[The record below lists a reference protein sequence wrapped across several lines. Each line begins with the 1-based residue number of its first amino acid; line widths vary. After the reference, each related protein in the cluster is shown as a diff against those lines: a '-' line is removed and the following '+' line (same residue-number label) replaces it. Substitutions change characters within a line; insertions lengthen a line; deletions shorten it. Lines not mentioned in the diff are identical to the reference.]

1 MIKRTNVPLLL
12 LMCVAGAPVL
22 WAQAPP
28 TKPQGVIIQ
37 RILVKVNGD
46 ILTQKELEQRQS
58 QALRDQGKGDLS
70 GDALYKALEDITPD
84 LLVNSIDELLI
95 VQRGRELGYHLSD
108 EQFAS
113 SLERIK
119 KENNLDDAGF
129 KLALQQ
135 EGLSLDDLRQTLDRQ
150 YVVNTVQQREILGRM
165 TLTEEEARQYYDKH
179 PDEFM
184 KPATVM
190 LRELLIVVPAS
201 PSAAG
206 GQSQLFAQTAD
217 EASKQKIMALH
228 ERAVAGED
236 FEKLIAEA
244 SQAASKSKGGLI
256 GPVNLAEMST
266 GIRDAIERMKPG
278 DVTAPIRTTAGYQIL
293 KLETRS
299 AAERLP
305 FDGVRDDIAQKVG
318 EARLDVEMSKYLRQL
333 RTQALIEW
341 KRDDL
346 RQMYEKKL
354 AEKG

>member
-1 MIKRTNVPLLL
+1 MIKRTIIPLLL
-12 LMCVAGAPVL
+12 LACVVAAPAVR
-22 WAQAPP
+22 AQAPP
-28 TKPQGVIIQ
+28 TKAQGVIIQ

-58 QALRDQGKGDLS
+58 QSLREQGKGDLT

-84 LLVNSIDELLI
+84 ILVSSIDELLI
-95 VQRGRELGYHLSD
+95 VQRGKELGFHLSD

-119 KENNLDDAGF
+119 KENNLDEAGF

-135 EGLSLDDLRQTLDRQ
+135 EGMSLDDLRQTLDKQ
-150 YVVNTVQQREILGRM
+150 YIVQTVQQREILGRM
-165 TLTEEEARQYYDKH
+165 QLTEEEARQYYDKH

-190 LRELLIVVPAS
+190 LREMLIVVPAS
-201 PSAAG
+201 PAAG
-206 GQSQLFAQTAD
+206 SQSQLFAQTAD
-217 EASKQKIMALH
+217 ETAKQKIMALH

-236 FEKLIAEA
+236 FEKLVAEA

-266 GIRDAIERMKPG
+266 GIRDAIEKMKPG

-305 FDGVRDDIAQKVG
+305 FDGVRDEIAQKVG